1 MKVKIAANS
10 CNSAADCLRK
20 FEKILELYNPKIEY
34 SEFCEHELIIEIK
47 SLKELSYF
55 TFILGHEILIENSD
69 FEENQLDFLIMD

>member
-10 CNSAADCLRK
+10 CDSATDCLHK
-20 FEKILELYNPKIEY
+20 FKETLESYNPKIVY
-34 SEFCEHELIIEIK
+34 TEFCEYELFIEIK

-55 TFILGHEILIENSD
+55 TFILGHEVIIENSD